1 LDSLKVLV
9 VHPRFGV
16 FGGGEYL
23 AINVMQA
30 LYEMGHDVYLRSI
43 DYSEEAV
50 ERAFGIKPSLAG
62 ILPLADFKPRFRKAL
77 ALQRAISV
85 KRQRGK
91 VARTYMQFD
100 QVWHTQTAYWV
111 ESPPGAKLFNI
122 FYDPTDIFIIGSI
135 YSKQYTGESIIRIP
149 SSTFKKPYYY
159 FIKRILRT
167 DVELRNALSIP
178 LSRSLE
184 VTLSKFHYPHT
195 VFITAPASLKFKP
208 GHKKKQVALVTR
220 MATHKRIEDFLSI
233 ARMLPQ
239 YRFILLGAI
248 SEAERRLMPG
258 YADNLIK
265 VKPSNVDYVEKRLWT
280 VPEVLEESAVY
291 LYPAIEE
298 AINISFMQGCGAGCI
313 PVAPDVGGGAELINK
328 LKIGYTYTDLREAAN
343 SITEAI
349 ENPKW
354 SPQEIRSRA
363 EAFDEAHFRDNIKA
377 ISKGEYPFSREN

>member
-1 LDSLKVLV
+1 M

-50 ERAFGIKPSLAG
+50 ERAFGIKPNLAG
-62 ILPLADFKPRFRKAL
+62 ILPLTDFKPRFRKAL

-91 VARTYMQFD
+91 VARTYVQFD

-111 ESPPGAKLFNI
+111 ESPFGAKLFNI

-167 DVELRNALSIP
+167 DV
-178 LSRSLE
+178 
-184 VTLSKFHYPHT
+184 
-195 VFITAPASLKFKP
+195 
-208 GHKKKQVALVTR
+208 
-220 MATHKRIEDFLSI
+220 
-233 ARMLPQ
+233 
-239 YRFILLGAI
+239 
-248 SEAERRLMPG
+248 
-258 YADNLIK
+258 
-265 VKPSNVDYVEKRLWT
+265 
-280 VPEVLEESAVY
+280 
-291 LYPAIEE
+291 
-298 AINISFMQGCGAGCI
+298 
-313 PVAPDVGGGAELINK
+313 
-328 LKIGYTYTDLREAAN
+328 
-343 SITEAI
+343 
-349 ENPKW
+349 
-354 SPQEIRSRA
+354 
-363 EAFDEAHFRDNIKA
+363 
-377 ISKGEYPFSREN
+377 